1 MHWECN
7 SDGHIATLIKGV
19 IYLKIIPKNIKVKL
33 PNTDATTQINK
44 NIHNKILHSTNL
56 IYAESCIIIYVEQLV
71 IPHIQQD
78 GISIA
83 TYKKPNTSEKNWCH

>member
-1 MHWECN
+1 M
-7 SDGHIATLIKGV
+7 
-19 IYLKIIPKNIKVKL
+19 KVKL
-33 PNTDATTQINK
+33 PTTDATTQINK

-56 IYAESCIIIYVEQLV
+56 IYVESCIIIYAEQLV

-83 TYKKPNTSEKNWCH
+83 TCIRSQILQKRIDATKNISIF